1 MCSHFVSVTGGE
13 VARLLM
19 VKSER
24 LAQRKFRTRFA
35 ALLVAHQ
42 RRLSGVSIHRYS
54 APRLT
59 GNTESIRDLNH

>member
-1 MCSHFVSVTGGE
+1 MCSHFVPVTGGE

-35 ALLVAHQ
+35 ARLCENTLNFAPNLL
-42 RRLSGVSIHRYS
+42 
-54 APRLT
+54 
-59 GNTESIRDLNH
+59 